1 MLARDGGGVMS
12 RRFRASS
19 GSYNVRASEIAREK
33 QERRMRCLVA
43 FLDDSEHIF
52 EVEVNK
58 VLCVGIGVAHSS
70 CRKSRVYPCSKLQK
84 QEVSTERILYIQF
97 TNCSIFKLYSGF

>member
-52 EVEVNK
+52 EVEVNTK
-58 VLCVGIGVAHSS
+58 HKC
-70 CRKSRVYPCSKLQK
+70 
-84 QEVSTERILYIQF
+84 QF
-97 TNCSIFKLYSGF
+97 NEIE

>member
-52 EVEVNK
+52 EVEVK
-58 VLCVGIGVAHSS
+58 MCAE
-70 CRKSRVYPCSKLQK
+70 SRAREEEWTSLAMDFVD
-84 QEVSTERILYIQF
+84 F
-97 TNCSIFKLYSGF
+97 DW